1 VGEAPKRDSIAGGG
15 VRCRKLKTVNG
26 DVSSQSELHSAPMS
40 NPFDDANAAA
50 DGLEFQD
57 FSHARSGK
65 PRDSLGDM
73 SPAIGS
79 EPFAA
84 HSGTAGG
91 IGSGA
96 VGAGGGFIDGDD
108 SSAAPAH
115 PEQASSFSFWHVRYY
130 ATWFNVD
137 TADVAAR
144 IAFSSVPLSDKFFD
158 KLNRNP
164 DLYGP
169 LWISSTVVFM
179 LAATGNFAEWLSFAS
194 QRGMQAAVA
203 THSFTY
209 DFTKVT
215 FGATIVY
222 GYASLIPLL
231 VYFALRYAGARTSL
245 VDILCLY
252 GYSLF
257 IYVPASILCIPPSS
271 VVQWIFVAVAAL
283 ASTTFLVRSLRY
295 AVLRD
300 QCDQR
305 IGSTVISAAAL
316 LSVAFAVTLK
326 LFLFQNAD
334 FAELILPSDAS
345 ALAATSASPAATD
358 AAAAGTDADTA
369 SGALQTLAQSVA
381 GAASTVAASIME
393 ATTLS
398 SK

>member
-1 VGEAPKRDSIAGGG
+1 
-15 VRCRKLKTVNG
+15 
-26 DVSSQSELHSAPMS
+26 MS
-40 NPFDDANAAA
+40 KNPFDDDANAA

-91 IGSGA
+91 IGSGG
-96 VGAGGGFIDGDD
+96 VGGGFGSSSGGGFIDSDD
-108 SSAAPAH
+108 GTAAPAH
-115 PEQASSFSFWHVRYY
+115 PEQVSSFSFWHVRYY

-271 VVQWIFVAVAAL
+271 IVQWIFVAVAAL

-305 IGSTVISAAAL
+305 IGSTVISVAAL

-345 ALAATSASPAATD
+345 AIAATSASTAATD
-358 AAAAGTDADTA
+358 VAAAAAATGTDAGTA

-381 GAASTVAASIME
+381 DVASTVAASITE
-393 ATTLS
+393 ATTQS

>member
-1 VGEAPKRDSIAGGG
+1 MAS
-15 VRCRKLKTVNG
+15 N
-26 DVSSQSELHSAPMS
+26 
-40 NPFDDANAAA
+40 NPFDDN
-50 DGLEFQD
+50 LEFQD
-57 FSHARSGK
+57 FSHTRGGA

-73 SPAIGS
+73 SPAIGADAFS
-79 EPFAA
+79 SDMP
-84 HSGTAGG
+84 GG
-91 IGSGA
+91 IG
-96 VGAGGGFIDGDD
+96 GGGGGIDNVA
-108 SSAAPAH
+108 SSQH
-115 PEQASSFSFWHVRYY
+115 PEQASAYSFWHVRYY
-130 ATWFNVD
+130 AAWFNVD

-179 LAATGNFAEWLSFAS
+179 LAATGNFADWLTSAS
-194 QRGMQAAVA
+194 QRGMAAA
-203 THSFTY
+203 LADHSLTY

-222 GYASLIPLL
+222 GYASLVPLL
-231 VYFALRYAGARTSL
+231 VFFALRYAGARTSL
-245 VDILCLY
+245 VDLLCLY

-271 VVQWIFVAVAAL
+271 VVQWIFVALAAA
-283 ASTTFLVRSLRY
+283 ASTTFVVRSLRH

-305 IGSTVISAAAL
+305 IGSAVIAGAAL

-334 FAELILPSDAS
+334 LAALIPFPDDPPSGTAAAAALATTTEAAANATADALATTVADVTS
-345 ALAATSASPAATD
+345 ALADAVTAATSNAPAP
-358 AAAAGTDADTA
+358 
-369 SGALQTLAQSVA
+369 L
-381 GAASTVAASIME
+381 
-393 ATTLS
+393 
-398 SK
+398 